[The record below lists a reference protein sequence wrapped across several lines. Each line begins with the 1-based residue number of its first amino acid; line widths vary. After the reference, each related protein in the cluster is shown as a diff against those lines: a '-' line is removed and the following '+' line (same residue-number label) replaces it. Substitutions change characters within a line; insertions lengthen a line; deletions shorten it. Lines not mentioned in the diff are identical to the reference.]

1 MQGSQR
7 AAESTSLLNL
17 RKAPGNRCR
26 GLTMDTMQVF
36 VRTGAPT
43 APPAL
48 CIVWRVCLS
57 LMLTCSWCTRA
68 DKTHTLQLG
77 SSATVDDVTA
87 AIAARQGAQSR
98 SSRSVCSYRQPGT
111 AARQGCQKLGHT
123 TEGLPWPPSS
133 ACWFADGLQVSA
145 AVLPVRAAGRPE
157 ICARRSRLF

>member
-1 MQGSQR
+1 
-7 AAESTSLLNL
+7 
-17 RKAPGNRCR
+17 
-26 GLTMDTMQVF
+26 MDTMQIF

-43 APPAL
+43 APPAM
-48 CIVWRVCLS
+48 CIVLARVFEPDADL
-57 LMLTCSWCTRA
+57 LVVYHA